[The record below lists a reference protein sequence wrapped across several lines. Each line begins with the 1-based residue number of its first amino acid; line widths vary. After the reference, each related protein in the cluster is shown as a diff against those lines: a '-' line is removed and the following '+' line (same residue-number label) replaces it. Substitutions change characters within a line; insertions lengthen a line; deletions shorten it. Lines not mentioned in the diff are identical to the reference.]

1 MGQQMTAS
9 RVMLFTAAALF
20 VVALGWLFIQI
31 RGIVIIVILGII
43 LASAIDPLVRR
54 LRRVGLSR
62 GQAVLAVYL
71 MLATIVGLVGYLVI
85 PPLINQAVELFNE
98 TPAILA
104 NLREQFATS
113 NSDFLRTTGVR
124 FIDRAELAYEEYKA
138 SPPIERETA
147 MGFASSV
154 IGFIFTTFSVLIVT
168 FYWTTEKATIK
179 RLMLGLFPADKRD
192 YAHDVWD
199 EIEAK
204 LGGWTRGQAVLCGT
218 IGLLSGVAYYAIG
231 IDFWLP
237 LAIFAGI
244 TELIPFI
251 GPILGGSAAAVIAL
265 TESWQKALLVV
276 VIVFLI
282 QQLEGAVLVP
292 RVMKNA
298 VGLSPLSVILA
309 VFIGGAVLGVIGA
322 IIAIPVAA
330 AVQVLVQNLLRAK
343 ADHPEEEDSEVLLG
357 EALAGRPSSLGDHR
371 SLVNRNWLHRRQR
384 SP

>member
-1 MGQQMTAS
+1 MGQPMTAT
-9 RVMLFTAAALF
+9 RVMVFTAAALF
-20 VVALGWLFIQI
+20 VVALAWLFIQI
-31 RGIVIIVILGII
+31 RGIVIIVILGVI

-71 MLATIVGLVGYLVI
+71 LLASALALTGYLVI
-85 PPLINQAVELFNE
+85 PPLISQAIELFNG
-98 TPAILA
+98 TPEILA

-113 NSDFLRTTGVR
+113 NNDFVRTTGVR
-124 FIDRAELAYEEYKA
+124 FVDRARLAYDEYKA

-154 IGFIFTTFSVLIVT
+154 IGFVFAIFSVLIVA

-179 RLMLGLFPADKRD
+179 RLVLGLFPADKRD

-204 LGGWTRGQAVLCGT
+204 LGGWTRGQAVLCGA

-231 IDFWLP
+231 LDFWLP

-251 GPILGGSAAAVIAL
+251 GPILGGSAAAIIAL

-309 VFIGGAVLGVIGA
+309 VFIGGALLGVIGA

-343 ADHPEEEDSEVLLG
+343 ADHPNEEDAEALFGEAPSRHHTLLG
-357 EALAGRPSSLGDHR
+357 QQAALL
-371 SLVNRNWLHRRQR
+371 NREWLHRRR
-384 SP
+384 NAR